1 MKPAALI
8 QLAFIVLAGVAV
20 YAFISMA
27 REAET
32 RRACVP
38 VCAMQPNY
46 AGNNRLAPDFELP
59 DANGNKVRLSQFRG
73 KTVVLNFWTTTCQP
87 CLEEMPSLAELAN
100 IVKGRSDIAVL
111 TVSTD
116 ATKEIAVTT
125 LETLLQAGQRAG
137 VGETREKPKLPFSVL
152 LDPEL
157 SVVRDKYGTQL
168 FPETWI
174 VDPHGVI
181 RARFDGAKDWSNAM
195 VLDLIESFARPAA
208 CGIEFESGKPSGPE
222 APICEESG
230 SG

>member
-20 YAFISMA
+20 YAFVSMA

-38 VCAMQPNY
+38 ICVKRPNY
-46 AGNNRLAPDFELP
+46 AGRNRVAPDFELE
-59 DANGNKVRLSQFRG
+59 DVNGGKVHLSDFKG

-87 CLEEMPSLAELAN
+87 CLEEMPSLAELAKVLEARRAKRFASLRTD
-100 IVKGRSDIAVL
+100 IVVL

-116 ATKEIAVTT
+116 TNKEIAMSA
-125 LETLLQAGQRAG
+125 LKTLLH
-137 VGETREKPKLPFSVL
+137 EEKGPPFTVL
-152 LDPEL
+152 LDPE
-157 SVVRDKYGTQL
+157 SNVVHDKYGTEL

-174 VDPHGVI
+174 IDPKGVI
-181 RARFDGAKDWSNAM
+181 RARFDGARDWSEAM
-195 VLDLIESFARPAA
+195 WLDLIESFERPAP
-208 CGIEFESGKPSGPE
+208 CEIEFESGKPTGPE
-222 APICEESG
+222 APICDESG

>member
-38 VCAMQPNY
+38 VCAMHPDY
-46 AGNNRLAPDFELP
+46 AGTNRLAPDFELT
-59 DANGNKVRLSQFRG
+59 DADGNKVRLSQFRG

-87 CLEEMPSLAELAN
+87 CLEEMPSLADLAKV
-100 IVKGRSDIAVL
+100 VKSAKRDDIAVL

-116 ATKEIAVTT
+116 ATKEIALST
-125 LETLLQAGQRAG
+125 LQTLLH
-137 VGETREKPKLPFSVL
+137 EPKLPFPVL

-157 SVVRDKYGTQL
+157 SVVHDKYGTQL

-174 VDPHGVI
+174 IDPRGVI

-195 VLDLIESFARPAA
+195 VLDLIESFERPAA

>member
-20 YAFISMA
+20 FAFVSMA

-38 VCAMQPNY
+38 ACVMRPNY
-46 AGNNRLAPDFELP
+46 AGRNRLAPDFELE
-59 DANGNKVRLSQFRG
+59 DVKGGKFKLSELRG

-87 CLEEMPSLAELAN
+87 CLEEMPSIADLAKVLESRRAKAFASWRPD
-100 IVKGRSDIAVL
+100 IVVL

-116 ATKEIAVTT
+116 ANKETAMTA
-125 LETLLQAGQRAG
+125 LKTLLHDENG
-137 VGETREKPKLPFSVL
+137 PPFRVL
-152 LDPEL
+152 LDPES
-157 SVVRDKYGTQL
+157 SVVREKYGTTL

-174 VDPHGVI
+174 IDPQGVI
-181 RARFDGAKDWSNAM
+181 RARFDGARDWSNAM
-195 VLDLIESFARPAA
+195 VLDLIESFERPAP
-208 CGIEFESGKPSGPE
+208 CDIEFESGKPSGPE
-222 APICEESG
+222 AAICDESG